1 MLDLGGLLISLL
13 ITVALC
19 ASFVLGKH
27 LGAEQERDRAARTR
41 RNPRASRL
49 GPHAS

>member
-19 ASFVLGKH
+19 AAFVLGKH
-27 LGAEQERDRAARTR
+27 LGAEQERTRAARTR
-41 RNPRASRL
+41 RNTEKARKAT
-49 GPHAS
+49 

>member
-19 ASFVLGKH
+19 AAFLVGKY
-27 LGAEQERDRAARTR
+27 LGAEQERTRAARTR
-41 RNPRASRL
+41 RRIEKARK
-49 GPHAS
+49 AT